1 MASVLLSP
9 VGNGQQFFDNNG
21 LPLNGGLIYTYQ
33 AGSSTLLT
41 TYTTVNGTIA
51 NTNPIVLDASGRT
64 PSEIW
69 MQTGYSY
76 KFVIQTS
83 AAVTLQTLDNLYP
96 ILQSAPAVSATFTTG
111 MILIWS
117 GSLGSV
123 PTGWALCDGT
133 NSTPDLRDRFIVG
146 AGSTYSVAAT
156 GGTADATV
164 VTHTHTATSVVS
176 TGTHQHFIANTDA
189 TGANTSITLTSS
201 NYLAGKNGGGG
212 VSESYA
218 LQGTGTT
225 ASIGLTSATATGDT
239 VTTTNANAG
248 TSGTNQNLP
257 PYYALAY
264 IMKT

>member
-21 LPLNGGLIYTYQ
+21 LPLSGGLLYTYQ

-51 NTNPIVLDASGRT
+51 NTNPIVLDSSGRT

-96 ILQSAPAVSATFTTG
+96 ILQSAPAVSATFIAG
-111 MILIWS
+111 MIMLWS

-123 PTGWALCDGT
+123 PSGWVLCDGT

-146 AGSTYSVAAT
+146 AGNTYAVAST
-156 GGTADATV
+156 GGTADAIV
-164 VTHTHTATSVVS
+164 VSHTHTATSVVTDPGHVHIYLGN
-176 TGTHQHFIANTDA
+176 TGGA
-189 TGANTSITLTSS
+189 TGIAPATQNTGSQNNTTQSAVTGITV
-201 NYLAGKNGGGG
+201 A
-212 VSESYA
+212 
-218 LQGTGTT
+218 
-225 ASIGLTSATATGDT
+225 
-239 VTTTNANAG
+239 TTNASAG

>member
-21 LPLNGGLIYTYQ
+21 LPLAGGLIYTYQ

-51 NTNPIVLDASGRT
+51 NTNPIVLDAYGRT
-64 PSEIW
+64 PSEVW

-76 KFVIQTS
+76 KFIIQTS
-83 AAVTLQTLDNLYP
+83 AAVTLQTLDNLYG
-96 ILQSAPAVSATFTTG
+96 ILQAAPVVTPSIPTG
-111 MILIWS
+111 GIILWS

-123 PTGWALCDGT
+123 PTGYVLCDGT
-133 NSTPDLRDRFIVG
+133 NSTPDLRDRFVIG
-146 AGSTYSVAAT
+146 AGSTYAVAAT
-156 GGTADATV
+156 GGSADATV
-164 VTHTHTATSVVS
+164 VTHTHTATSVV
-176 TGTHQHFIANTDA
+176 TDPGHVHVITAGQVNTR
-189 TGANTSITLTSS
+189 TNPYFNWS
-201 NYLAGKNGGGG
+201 
-212 VSESYA
+212 
-218 LQGTGTT
+218 GTGG
-225 ASIGLTSATATGDT
+225 ASVGTDGAGVNSSVTGIT
-239 VTTTNANAG
+239 VATTNANAG

>member
-1 MASVLLSP
+1 MPSVLLSP

-21 LPLNGGLIYTYQ
+21 IPNAGGLIYTYQ

-41 TYTTVNGTIA
+41 TYTTVNGTVA
-51 NTNPIVLDASGRT
+51 NTNPIVLDAYGRT

-76 KFVIQTS
+76 KFIIQTS

-96 ILQSAPAVSATFTTG
+96 ILQSAPAVSATFVAG

-123 PTGWALCDGT
+123 PTGWVLCDGT
-133 NSTPDLRDRFIVG
+133 NATPDLRDRFIVG
-146 AGSTYSVAAT
+146 AGNTYAVGAT
-156 GGTADATV
+156 GGSANAIV
-164 VTHTHTATSVVS
+164 VTHTHTATSVVTDPGHVHS
-176 TGTHQHFIANTDA
+176 YQQPSGSPNNAAGSIPNDITQVAANTA
-189 TGANTSITLTSS
+189 SAVTNITV
-201 NYLAGKNGGGG
+201 A
-212 VSESYA
+212 
-218 LQGTGTT
+218 
-225 ASIGLTSATATGDT
+225 
-239 VTTTNANAG
+239 TTNANAG
-248 TSGTNQNLP
+248 TSGTNANLP

>member
-21 LPLNGGLIYTYQ
+21 LPLAGGLIYTYQ

-41 TYTTVNGTIA
+41 TYTTVNGNIA
-51 NTNPIVLDASGRT
+51 NTNPIVLDSYGRT

-69 MQTGYSY
+69 MLTGYSY

-96 ILQSAPAVSATFTTG
+96 ILQSAPAVSATIPTG
-111 MILIWS
+111 LISLWS

-123 PTGWALCDGT
+123 PTGWVLCDGT
-133 NSTPDLRDRFIVG
+133 NSTPDLRDRFIIG
-146 AGSTYSVAAT
+146 AGNNYAVSST
-156 GGTADATV
+156 GGSADAIV
-164 VTHTHTATSVVS
+164 VTHTHTATSVVTD
-176 TGTHQHFIANTDA
+176 TGHTHSITGSNDNIQSSNVPVLGRGQGSPQTANT
-189 TGANTSITLTSS
+189 N
-201 NYLAGKNGGGG
+201 
-212 VSESYA
+212 
-218 LQGTGTT
+218 
-225 ASIGLTSATATGDT
+225 SATTGIT
-239 VTTTNANAG
+239 VATTNASSG
-248 TSGTNQNLP
+248 TSGTNANLP